1 MKRVIF
7 TLLLLFIGPLVAF
20 GAAQL
25 SQVPMRSMV
34 VDWYQKYPTVAFS
47 ANDLVDGPIRQ
58 RLKSGLPQT
67 FVTRIFAFRER
78 QERNP
83 VAVSMLSCR
92 VVYDLW
98 EEVYRVRLQN
108 VQRSQDRL
116 APSVDA
122 VARLCLNP
130 SGVTVGTEADY
141 KPLRGKGLYFGVIIE
156 FNPMSDGTVE
166 RIRRWIARSGG
177 SGKLTGDGFFGSF
190 VSIFVDRKM
199 GSAERTLR
207 FRSPLMWV
215 P

>member
-1 MKRVIF
+1 MKRVIL
-7 TLLLLFIGPLVAF
+7 TLLLMVIGPLAA
-20 GAAQL
+20 AAQL
-25 SQVPMRSMV
+25 SQVPIRSLI
-34 VDWYQKYPTVAFS
+34 VDWYRQYPTLAFT
-47 ANDLVDGPIRQ
+47 ANDLVDGSIRQ

-67 FVTRIFAFRER
+67 FVTRIYAFREH
-78 QERNP
+78 QERDP
-83 VAVSMLSCR
+83 VAVSMFSCR

-130 SGVTVGTEADY
+130 SGVTVGSEADFAR
-141 KPLRGKGLYFGVIIE
+141 LRGKGVYFGVIIE

-177 SGKLTGDGFFGSF
+177 SGKLTGDAFFGSF

-199 GSAERTLR
+199 GSAERTFR
-207 FRSPLMWV
+207 FRSPPMWV